1 MLPSGRR
8 LAIDYG
14 DVRIGLAISDTTAL
28 VASPLR
34 TIQNSVDNVV
44 ALNQEIASIVLDDA
58 ISVVY
63 IGLPIHLS
71 GGEGTSTEKVR
82 HFAQELRSYIGSSHI
97 EMRLVDE
104 RLSTKSA
111 ISQAKSI
118 GKKLTREDVDQM
130 AAVAILEFALQW
142 ESSSG
147 RLAGDEI

>member
-34 TIQNSVDNVV
+34 TIKNSGDNSAAVI
-44 ALNQEIASIVLDDA
+44 QEVASIVQDEA

-82 HFAQELRSYIGSSHI
+82 DFAQELRSHIASHI
-97 EMRLVDE
+97 ETRLVDE

-111 ISQAKSI
+111 INQARSM
-118 GKKLTREDVDQM
+118 GKKLTRDDVDQM
-130 AAVAILEFALQW
+130 AAVAILEFALHW

>member
-14 DVRIGLAISDTTAL
+14 DIRIGLAISDTTAL

-82 HFAQELRSYIGSSHI
+82 HFAQELRSYIGSHI

-118 GKKLTREDVDQM
+118 GKKLTRDDVDQM

>member
-8 LAIDYG
+8 LAIDFG
-14 DVRIGLAISDTTAL
+14 DVRIGLAVSDTTAL

-34 TIQNSVDNVV
+34 TIKNSDDNVV
-44 ALNQEIASIVLDDA
+44 AVNEEIASIVLDEA

-71 GGEGTSTEKVR
+71 GGEGASAEKVR
-82 HFAQELRSYIGSSHI
+82 HFAQELRSYIGSHI

>member
-8 LAIDYG
+8 LAIDFG
-14 DVRIGLAISDTTAL
+14 DVRIGLAVSDTTAL

-82 HFAQELRSYIGSSHI
+82 HFAQELRSYIGSHI

>member
-34 TIQNSVDNVV
+34 TIKNNVDNSAAVV
-44 ALNQEIASIVLDDA
+44 QEVASIVQDEA

-63 IGLPIHLS
+63 IGLPVHLS
-71 GGEGTSTEKVR
+71 GGEGTSTGKVR
-82 HFAQELRSYIGSSHI
+82 NFAQELRSHIGSHI
-97 EMRLVDE
+97 EIRLVDE

-111 ISQAKSI
+111 ISHARLI
-118 GKKLTREDVDQM
+118 GKKLSRDDVDQM
-130 AAVAILEFALQW
+130 AAVAILEFELHW
-142 ESSSG
+142 ERSSG
-147 RLAGDEI
+147 GMDGDEI

>member
-8 LAIDYG
+8 LAIDFG
-14 DVRIGLAISDTTAL
+14 DVRIGLAVSDTTAL

-34 TIQNSVDNVV
+34 TIKNSDDNVV
-44 ALNQEIASIVLDDA
+44 AVNEEIASIVLDEA

-71 GGEGTSTEKVR
+71 GGEGTSAEKVR
-82 HFAQELRSYIGSSHI
+82 HFAQELRSYIGSHI

-111 ISQAKSI
+111 ISHAKSI

>member
-8 LAIDYG
+8 LAIDFG
-14 DVRIGLAISDTTAL
+14 DVRIGLAVSDTTAL

-34 TIQNSVDNVV
+34 TIKNSDDNVV
-44 ALNQEIASIVLDDA
+44 AVNEEIASIVLDEA

-71 GGEGTSTEKVR
+71 GGEGTSAEKVR
-82 HFAQELRSYIGSSHI
+82 HFAQELRSYIGSHM

-111 ISQAKSI
+111 ISQANSI
-118 GKKLTREDVDQM
+118 GKRLTREDVDQM

-142 ESSSG
+142 ERSSG

>member
-1 MLPSGRR
+1 VLPSGRR

-14 DVRIGLAISDTTAL
+14 DVRIGLAISDITAL

-34 TIQNSVDNVV
+34 TIKNSVDNSAVV
-44 ALNQEIASIVLDDA
+44 IQEVASIVQDEA

-82 HFAQELRSYIGSSHI
+82 DFAQELRSHIASHI
-97 EMRLVDE
+97 ETRLVDE

-111 ISQAKSI
+111 INQARSM
-118 GKKLTREDVDQM
+118 GKKLTRDDVDQM
-130 AAVAILEFALQW
+130 AAVAILEFALHW

-147 RLAGDEI
+147 RLAGHEI

>member
-14 DVRIGLAISDTTAL
+14 DARIGLAISDITAL

-34 TIQNSVDNVV
+34 TIKNSVDNSAVV
-44 ALNQEIASIVLDDA
+44 IQEVASIVQDEA

-82 HFAQELRSYIGSSHI
+82 DFAQELRSHIASHI
-97 EMRLVDE
+97 ETRLVDE

-111 ISQAKSI
+111 KNQARSM
-118 GKKLTREDVDQM
+118 GKKLTRDDVDQM
-130 AAVAILEFALQW
+130 AAVAILEFALHW
-142 ESSSG
+142 ERSSG
-147 RLAGDEI
+147 GSAGDEI

>member
-14 DVRIGLAISDTTAL
+14 DVRIGLAISDSTAL
-28 VASPLR
+28 VSSPMR
-34 TIQNSVDNVV
+34 TIKNSVESQAAVI
-44 ALNQEIASIVLDDA
+44 QEIVSIVQYEEV
-58 ISVVY
+58 SVIY

-82 HFAQELRSYIGSSHI
+82 HFAQVLRSHIETHI

-111 ISQAKSI
+111 ISQARSI
-118 GKKLTREDVDQM
+118 GKKLTRDDVDQM
-130 AAVAILEFALQW
+130 AAVAILEFALHW
-142 ESSSG
+142 ERSSG

>member
-34 TIQNSVDNVV
+34 TIKNSVDNVV
-44 ALNQEIASIVLDDA
+44 AVNQEIASIVLDEA
-58 ISVVY
+58 ISVIY

-71 GGEGTSTEKVR
+71 GGEGTSAEKVR
-82 HFAQELRSYIGSSHI
+82 HFAQELRSYIESHM

>member
-14 DVRIGLAISDTTAL
+14 DVRIGLAISDITAL

-34 TIQNSVDNVV
+34 TIKNSVDNSAVV
-44 ALNQEIASIVLDDA
+44 IQEVASIIQDEA
-58 ISVVY
+58 ISVIY

-82 HFAQELRSYIGSSHI
+82 DFAQELRSHIASHI
-97 EMRLVDE
+97 ETRLVDE

-111 ISQAKSI
+111 INQARSM
-118 GKKLTREDVDQM
+118 GKKLTRDDVDQM
-130 AAVAILEFALQW
+130 AAVAILEFALHW

>member
-14 DVRIGLAISDTTAL
+14 DVRIGLALSDITAL

-34 TIQNSVDNVV
+34 TIKNSGDNSAAVI
-44 ALNQEIASIVLDDA
+44 QEVASIVQDEA
-58 ISVVY
+58 ISFVY

-82 HFAQELRSYIGSSHI
+82 HFAQELRSYIGSHVEI
-97 EMRLVDE
+97 RLVDE

-111 ISQAKSI
+111 INQARSM
-118 GKKLTREDVDQM
+118 GKKLTRDDVDQM

>member
-14 DVRIGLAISDTTAL
+14 DVRIGLAISDITAL

-34 TIQNSVDNVV
+34 TIKNSVDNSAVV
-44 ALNQEIASIVLDDA
+44 IQEVASIVQDEA

-82 HFAQELRSYIGSSHI
+82 DFAQELRSHIASHI
-97 EMRLVDE
+97 ETRLVDE

-111 ISQAKSI
+111 KNQARSM
-118 GKKLTREDVDQM
+118 GKKLTRDDVDQM
-130 AAVAILEFALQW
+130 AAVAILEFALHW

-147 RLAGDEI
+147 RLAGHEI

>member
-1 MLPSGRR
+1 VLPSGRR

-14 DVRIGLAISDTTAL
+14 DARIGLAISDITAL

-34 TIQNSVDNVV
+34 TIKNSVDNSAVV
-44 ALNQEIASIVLDDA
+44 IQEVASIVQDEA

-82 HFAQELRSYIGSSHI
+82 DFAQELRSHIASHI
-97 EMRLVDE
+97 ETRLVDE

-111 ISQAKSI
+111 KNQARSM
-118 GKKLTREDVDQM
+118 GKKLTRDDVDQM
-130 AAVAILEFALQW
+130 AAVAILEFALHW

>member
-1 MLPSGRR
+1 VLPSGRR

-14 DVRIGLAISDTTAL
+14 DVRIGLAISDITAL

-34 TIQNSVDNVV
+34 TIKNSVDNSAVV
-44 ALNQEIASIVLDDA
+44 IQEVASIVQDEA

-82 HFAQELRSYIGSSHI
+82 DFAQELRSHIASHI
-97 EMRLVDE
+97 ETRLVDE

-111 ISQAKSI
+111 KNQARSM
-118 GKKLTREDVDQM
+118 GKKLTRDDVDQM
-130 AAVAILEFALQW
+130 AAVAILEFALHW